1 MVFIPNASSNMY
13 IVSSLIGSA
22 IGAAVVFGLAWLIPG
37 GLSPVRLAILGTVIG
52 TFLSG
57 TAEALAAYFQISQNI
72 SFWYN
77 ARSHAMDPELI
88 KLSIP
93 FAIVGLC
100 LAVVLSKS
108 ITPLSLGDETAKG
121 LGVNTW
127 LIKALAMV
135 AVVILTGVSVALAGK
150 VAFVGLIIPH
160 IARFLSGSDYRWII
174 PVSGV
179 LGGMFLALC
188 DILARFVN
196 DPFETPVGVITSL
209 IGVPFFLYLIKTREG
224 LSVRNTYYRFPMV
237 LTGGILVVLT
247 AVYFSLTNGT
257 FDMSIKEVFQTLL
270 RMNPNSDFDLVVFEF
285 RRLVLCLVLSS
296 GLRWVWPVQLSRGYP
311 QRSCGSGHSRHQ
323 CRRRHGGC
331 VVYVPA
337 ARADH
342 DDRLVRGY
350 DDADVR
356 YRWRF
361 GGNYGH
367 IYVRQRKRK
376 AGSARLILVGIAI
389 ASGFGAITMFLSLKM
404 NPSDYEMAVAWLAGA
419 FTALTGSSWSRC
431 FLGSSSAACHLAPLS
446 SARFV
451 PAGRGKREECRG
463 NR

>member
-1 MVFIPNASSNMY
+1 MGFKKSLPAVILVMAPAVCFLLIAASILYGAKNITMDTVWDSIFAFDSESIDHQIIVSSRLPRVVGAMLIGAFLAVSGALMQGMTRNYLASPSIMGVSDGSVFAVTLFMVFIPNASSNMY

-77 ARSHAMDPELI
+77 ARLHAMDPELI

-108 ITPLSLGDETAKG
+108 ITLLSLGDETAKG

-160 IARFLSGSDYRWII
+160 IARFLSGSDYRWIV

-209 IGVPFFLYLIKTREG
+209 IGVPFFLYLIKTR
-224 LSVRNTYYRFPMV
+224 
-237 LTGGILVVLT
+237 GG
-247 AVYFSLTNGT
+247 A
-257 FDMSIKEVFQTLL
+257 
-270 RMNPNSDFDLVVFEF
+270 
-285 RRLVLCLVLSS
+285 
-296 GLRWVWPVQLSRGYP
+296 
-311 QRSCGSGHSRHQ
+311 QR
-323 CRRRHGGC
+323 
-331 VVYVPA
+331 A
-337 ARADH
+337 
-342 DDRLVRGY
+342 
-350 DDADVR
+350 
-356 YRWRF
+356 
-361 GGNYGH
+361 
-367 IYVRQRKRK
+367 
-376 AGSARLILVGIAI
+376 
-389 ASGFGAITMFLSLKM
+389 
-404 NPSDYEMAVAWLAGA
+404 
-419 FTALTGSSWSRC
+419 
-431 FLGSSSAACHLAPLS
+431 
-446 SARFV
+446 
-451 PAGRGKREECRG
+451 
-463 NR
+463 